1 MVDFLPTTLTAGTKL
16 ARFEIRAQL
25 GAGGMGEVYLAWD
38 SDLERTVALKIL
50 PLDVASDQQRMQRFT
65 QEAKAASALNHPNIL
80 TIYEIGEA
88 NSLRFIAMEC
98 IDGVTLSQHMTRT
111 RMALHE
117 VLDVAIQVAS
127 ALSAAHHAGIIHRDI
142 KPDNIMLRP
151 DGYVKVLDFGLA
163 KLTQQQATN
172 ALALT
177 LMQTEP
183 GLVMGTVRY
192 MSPEQARGLAV
203 DPRTDIWSLGVVLYQ
218 MLAGRAPFEGPTTSD
233 IIVSLLDREPPP
245 IEGTRR
251 VPVEL
256 AQIVVKALRKDT
268 EERYQTARDM
278 ALELK
283 GLQQQLEFK
292 GKVLGGPSGA
302 RSSNIVDEQAMIVTS
317 RRLVGVSFDSRRT
330 TLSQQRKQ
338 RSKKPKPIS
347 SLAILPL
354 ANAGADPNME
364 YLADGITESIINSL
378 SQLPNVRVVPRNT
391 VFRYKGQEVDPQ
403 LVCQS
408 LNTQAV
414 LTGRVRQLGDRLI
427 IGVELI
433 DATNESQLWGEQFNR
448 RFTDIFEIQEE
459 IAREISEKLR
469 LQLTGVEKKRLT
481 KRYTEKTEAYQLL
494 LKGRFYWNKRTEE
507 ALKKGIEYFQQAIE
521 ADPGYAL
528 AYAGIADCYAV
539 LYFFGDLSPK
549 DCAPRAKAAAIK
561 ALEIDDT
568 LAEAHTSLALIKLTY
583 EWDWPGAE
591 REFKKA
597 FKLNANYATTYDW
610 NSIYLASVGRCDDAI
625 AEIKRAQELD
635 PLSLIINTGV
645 GRQFYYARRYN
656 ETIEHCLKT
665 LEMEPNF
672 APAHWFLGQAY
683 IQKGKYQKAI
693 AELQK
698 AVKLSGGRNL
708 MLASL
713 GYAYAV
719 SGKRTEGQEVLNKLH
734 GLSPEDYVSPFSLAI
749 VYTGLGEQ
757 DQAFAWLEKAYDER
771 VGWLIFLPRE
781 PKLDSLRSDP
791 RFVDLTR
798 RIGLVS

>member
-1 MVDFLPTTLTAGTKL
+1 
-16 ARFEIRAQL
+16 
-25 GAGGMGEVYLAWD
+25 MGEVYLAWD
-38 SDLERTVALKIL
+38 SDLERAVALKIL
-50 PLDVASDQQRMQRFT
+50 PSAVASDQQRMQRFI

-80 TIYEIGEA
+80 TIYEIGESD
-88 NSLRFIAMEC
+88 SLRFIAMEC
-98 IDGVTLSQHMTRT
+98 IDGMTLSQHMSRT
-111 RMALHE
+111 RMTVHE

-163 KLTQQQATN
+163 KLTQQQVNN
-172 ALALT
+172 AEGVT

-183 GLVMGTVRY
+183 GLVMGTIQY
-192 MSPEQARGLAV
+192 MSPEQARGLVV

-245 IEGTRR
+245 IEATRK

-256 AQIVVKALRKDT
+256 AQIVTKALRKDT
-268 EERYQTARDM
+268 EERYQTAGEM
-278 ALELK
+278 TLELRNLK
-283 GLQQQLEFK
+283 KELEFRDK
-292 GKVLGGPSGA
+292 LASGPSVA
-302 RSSNIVDEQAMIVTS
+302 RNGNIVDERAMIEAS
-317 RRLVGVSFDSRRT
+317 GNLMGVPFESPRT
-330 TLSQQRKQ
+330 TLSQQRKG
-338 RSKKPKPIS
+338 RSKNPRPIT

-354 ANAGADPNME
+354 ANAAADPNME

-378 SQLPNVRVVPRNT
+378 SQLPKVRVVPRNT
-391 VFRYKGQEVDPQ
+391 VFRYKGQEVDLQ
-403 LVCQS
+403 QVCQS
-408 LNTQAV
+408 LKTQAV

-459 IAREISEKLR
+459 IARAVSEKLR
-469 LQLTGVEKKRLT
+469 LHLTGVDKKRLA
-481 KRYTEKTEAYQLL
+481 KRYTEKTEAYQLF
-494 LKGRFYWNKRTEE
+494 LKGRFYWNKRSEE

-521 ADPGYAL
+521 GDPGYAL

-539 LYFFGDLSPK
+539 LYFFGDLLPK
-549 DCAPRAKAAAIK
+549 DCAPRAKATAIK
-561 ALEIDDT
+561 ALEIDHT

-591 REFKKA
+591 REFKKG
-597 FKLNANYATTYDW
+597 FRLNANYATSFDW
-610 NSIYLASVGRCDDAI
+610 YSVYLTSVGRFAEAL
-625 AEIKRAQELD
+625 AEIKKAQELD

-645 GRQFYYARRYN
+645 GRQFYYARRYD

-683 IQKGKYQKAI
+683 VQKEKYQKGI

-698 AVKLSGGRNL
+698 AVKLSGGRNM

-713 GYAYAV
+713 GYAYAA
-719 SGKRTEGQEVLNKLH
+719 SGKRTEAQDVLNKLH
-734 GLSPEDYVSPFSLAI
+734 DLSPGGYVSPISLAI
-749 VYTGLGEQ
+749 IYAGLGEK
-757 DQAFAWLEKAYDER
+757 DEAFAWLEKAYDER
-771 VGWLIFLPRE
+771 VGWLVFLVGE
-781 PKLDSLRSDP
+781 PKLDLLRSDA
-791 RFVDLTR
+791 RFADLTQ
-798 RIGLVS
+798 RIGLVR